1 MKFKLVDTYRYWWPV
16 IVRIP
21 DEHNPG
27 KMVEQELKVLF
38 EPLPRQEAVAA
49 AEAYAKL
56 RTARDQADHEHQQ
69 LLAVVKNWA
78 DAEDQDKNPIQF
90 SEEVFRQALEHP
102 WFRVGV
108 YSAYTDSLN
117 GIEAR
122 VGNSPPPPAPGPS
135 AG

>member
-21 DEHNPG
+21 DEHNAG
-27 KMVEQELKVLF
+27 KMVEQQLKVLL
-38 EPLPRQEAVAA
+38 EPQPREQAVAA
-49 AEAYAKL
+49 AETYSKL
-56 RTARDQADHEHQQ
+56 KTARAQADHEHDQ
-69 LLAVVKNWA
+69 LIAVVKNW
-78 DAEDQDKNPIQF
+78 DEAEDQDKNPIPF
-90 SEEVFRQALEHP
+90 TEANFRQALQHT

-108 YSAYTDSLN
+108 YNAYTDSLN

-122 VGNSPPPPAPGPS
+122 VGNSPTSPAPGPS